1 MLVGPVLA
9 QTPGAS
15 GGSAGEKV
23 DIFPNQDK
31 WQGLATL
38 SISQIVSGLISF
50 ALIVAA
56 VVFFFML
63 VWGGLKWITSQG
75 DENKVKEARAQV
87 TQALIGLAVV
97 FAAWAILS
105 LVATLFLG
113 PGASLQNLTIPSFK

>member
-1 MLVGPVLA
+1 MGNLWAVLA
-9 QTPGAS
+9 LEPTVALKP
-15 GGSAGEKV
+15 K
-23 DIFPNQDK
+23 
-31 WQGLATL
+31 QGIGFKTENLTSL
-38 SISQIVSGLISF
+38 KMGDIVSGLISF

-63 VWGGLKWITSQG
+63 VWGGLKWIMSQG

-105 LVATLFLG
+105 LVAHLFGLSG
-113 PGASLQNLTIPSFK
+113 LQNLTIPSFQSQ